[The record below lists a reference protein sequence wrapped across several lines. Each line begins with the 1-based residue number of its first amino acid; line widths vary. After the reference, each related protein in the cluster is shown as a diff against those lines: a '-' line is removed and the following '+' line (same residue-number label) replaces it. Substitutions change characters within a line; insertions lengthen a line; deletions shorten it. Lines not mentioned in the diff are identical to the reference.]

1 MQYASFFMS
10 SFHTTTLFRI
20 NGEAGH
26 KQKSLK
32 SEELSNF
39 NLQTIKLYTEVYIV
53 VANCYSKV
61 ECVSG

>member
-20 NGEAGH
+20 NGEAGY

-39 NLQTIKLYTEVYIV
+39 NLQTIKLYTKVYIV
-53 VANCYSKV
+53 VANCYSRV
-61 ECVSG
+61 DGVFG

>member
-20 NGEAGH
+20 NGEAGY

-32 SEELSNF
+32 SEELSNDSYLF
-39 NLQTIKLYTEVYIV
+39 IATGIFASITPLFAYVFV
-53 VANCYSKV
+53 
-61 ECVSG
+61 G

>member
-32 SEELSNF
+32 SEELSNDSYLF
-39 NLQTIKLYTEVYIV
+39 
-53 VANCYSKV
+53 S
-61 ECVSG
+61 

>member
-20 NGEAGH
+20 NGEAVH

-32 SEELSNF
+32 SEELSNDSYLF
-39 NLQTIKLYTEVYIV
+39 IATWIFASITPLFAYVFV
-53 VANCYSKV
+53 
-61 ECVSG
+61 G

>member
-20 NGEAGH
+20 NGEAGY

-32 SEELSNF
+32 SEDLSNDSYLF
-39 NLQTIKLYTEVYIV
+39 
-53 VANCYSKV
+53 S
-61 ECVSG
+61 